1 MSTAKVSEDPWLNPQ
16 EIFLTDLKDDE
27 ETTTAVEAVNAVR
40 AAESES
46 KDEACNESDV
56 DQVELFVGNLR
67 KDVEQDLVISKLQ
80 SLFSTISV
88 ELSIEKFR
96 PLQRGSNKAKHLFV
110 KMENMEDIEKI
121 VDNFDGY
128 SDSEIVFAERTLKV
142 CPKHYKPSRKR
153 RKRKRKNSLARKED
167 ECLENIDFDK
177 LDLRRVEMIRRC
189 MSAPCIVEQQSMA
202 MEERKRDFLVM
213 GQILKCED
221 RTTEYK
227 RGGGKY
233 PRKFLMHD
241 VRKYTCAFLNS
252 EGGSL
257 FIGVADDGKVFGIPS
272 NRKEED
278 IIRVLIDN
286 IISGFQ
292 PPIFPKSYCVNF
304 IPVLPHADYEPVD
317 TNDHCFKVLE
327 VKIFPPPAK
336 GNSYLYETDKGEAYI
351 RRDGSVQGPLK
362 ASQIIEW
369 CKNDNKMDCENHSVN
384 EKLDESLKCTSE
396 EHSSGAELLKITS
409 SNLEYHELQG
419 QVFNLSSKEQFGGI
433 SINGRHLDMASLKK
447 LCEIEAHIR
456 ERQQNI
462 EMEIGVL
469 KDHYAARERVLQV
482 ELERAKCLLKK
493 ERKKRRPKS
502 ATCTLL

>member
-1 MSTAKVSEDPWLNPQ
+1 MSTATLSEDPWLNPQ
-16 EIFLTDLKDDE
+16 EIFLTDLKDNE
-27 ETTTAVEAVNAVR
+27 ETTIAVEADNAVL
-40 AAESES
+40 AAESET

-128 SDSEIVFAERTLKV
+128 SDSDIVFAERTLKV

-153 RKRKRKNSLARKED
+153 RRRKRKNSLVKKED
-167 ECLENIDFDK
+167 EFSENFDSDK
-177 LDLRRVEMIRRC
+177 RDLCRVEIVRRS
-189 MSAPCIVEQQSMA
+189 MSAPCIVEQQSLA

-252 EGGSL
+252 EGKFNFCSIKFLIL
-257 FIGVADDGKVFGIPS
+257 F
-272 NRKEED
+272 N
-278 IIRVLIDN
+278 
-286 IISGFQ
+286 
-292 PPIFPKSYCVNF
+292 
-304 IPVLPHADYEPVD
+304 
-317 TNDHCFKVLE
+317 
-327 VKIFPPPAK
+327 
-336 GNSYLYETDKGEAYI
+336 
-351 RRDGSVQGPLK
+351 
-362 ASQIIEW
+362 
-369 CKNDNKMDCENHSVN
+369 
-384 EKLDESLKCTSE
+384 
-396 EHSSGAELLKITS
+396 
-409 SNLEYHELQG
+409 
-419 QVFNLSSKEQFGGI
+419 
-433 SINGRHLDMASLKK
+433 
-447 LCEIEAHIR
+447 
-456 ERQQNI
+456 
-462 EMEIGVL
+462 
-469 KDHYAARERVLQV
+469 
-482 ELERAKCLLKK
+482 
-493 ERKKRRPKS
+493 
-502 ATCTLL
+502 